1 MQGLTDAEVQERI
14 ARGQVNTQND
24 SQGKSFRQIC
34 RENILTYFNLIFLV
48 ITILVLIAGHFT
60 VSDFLF
66 LPVVIS
72 NALVGIFQEWRSQK
86 TLNKLTII
94 SVPEVTV
101 IRNSRKTKIHVD
113 QLVVDDCLLL
123 HAGDQI
129 SVDADVVEGAIS
141 ADEAILTGEA
151 DEIEKQPGDKL
162 YSGNFVVSGDCTA
175 KVTKVGAETYAAQL
189 ISQAKDT
196 DQDNQGEMVRA
207 INSIVKWIGIIIVP
221 LGVAMVVQ
229 SMYVNHLSFQWAI
242 AGMVAAVIGMI
253 PEGLDLL
260 VTVALATSAVRL
272 ARKKVLL
279 HNMHSIEK
287 LSRVDTLCIDK
298 TGTITE
304 PDMKLEKVI
313 PLKEGVSETTMAAQI
328 FQFSPDNETMIAM
341 QDYFEKPQSLPQPVR
356 LIPFK
361 SANKYSAVV
370 YADHTYTFG
379 APENLLLD
387 DYQNYASQI
396 EEYSTKG
403 YRVLLFGDLDQSVA
417 GDTLG
422 QAVNPLALFI
432 LRNPIRENAP
442 ATFKYFAQQA
452 VDIKVISGD
461 NPQTVAAVA
470 NQAGIAGADSYV
482 DARTLDT
489 EEKVAEGAERYTIF
503 GRVTP
508 ERKRQLVEALQEKGH
523 TVAMTGDGVNDI
535 LAMRKADCSIAM
547 ASGSSAAMQAAQMVL
562 LKSDFAMMPSIVNEG
577 RQTINNIQRSA
588 SLFLIKNIFSFFLAV
603 LTIFTSLAYPLRSSQ
618 VSLISAF
625 MIGIPGY
632 LLTLEP
638 DYSPIKKK
646 FVRTVFSNAFP
657 AAMVD
662 VFAIGLLIVVGHRF
676 DLPSADVS
684 TVSALIMAF
693 VGLAMLIYLAQ
704 PLTIIRGITIFI
716 STAGFI
722 AAVTLMGDLFR
733 VVRPNHLVVIL
744 GLVFLL
750 AAEAVLVDLLWLV
763 QYFND
768 WRRRRKSKP
777 GMR

>member
-1 MQGLTDAEVQERI
+1 MQGLTDAEVQERV
-14 ARGQVNTQND
+14 AQGRVNTQND

-48 ITILVLIAGHFT
+48 ITILILIAGHFT
-60 VSDFLF
+60 ISDFLF

-101 IRNSRKTKIHVD
+101 IRNGHKVKIHVD

-129 SVDADVVEGAIS
+129 SVDADVLEGTIS

-151 DEIEKQPGDKL
+151 DEIEKKPGDKL
-162 YSGNFVVSGDCTA
+162 YSGSFVVSGDCTA
-175 KVTKVGAETYAAQL
+175 RVTKVGAETYAAQL

-207 INSIVKWIGIIIVP
+207 IDSIVKWIGIIIVP
-221 LGVAMVVQ
+221 LGVVMVVQ
-229 SMYVNHLSFQWAI
+229 SMYVNHLSFQRAI

-253 PEGLDLL
+253 PEGLYLL

-313 PLKEGVSETTMAAQI
+313 PLKEGVSDATMASQI

-341 QDYFEKPQSLPQPVR
+341 QDYFEKPQSLPKPVR

-370 YADHTYTFG
+370 YADHTYAFG

-403 YRVLLFGDLDQSVA
+403 YRVLLFGDLDHSVA
-417 GDTLG
+417 ADTLG
-422 QAVNPLALFI
+422 QVINPLALFI

-470 NQAGIAGADSYV
+470 SQAGIAGADSYV

-716 STAGFI
+716 SAAGFI

-733 VVRPNHLVVIL
+733 FVRPNHIVVIL
-744 GLVFLL
+744 GIVFLL
-750 AAEAVLVDLLWLV
+750 AAEAVLVDLLWLF
-763 QYFND
+763 QYFAD
-768 WRRRRKSKP
+768 WRRRRKAKP